1 MCRIV
6 LVMCLCV
13 GVACVA
19 SAQVNLQ
26 HSYTKGEELKY
37 QLKQETNVEET
48 TVDPQTKKLTTLKTV
63 TTLTLSR
70 TWKIVSVEA
79 DGSATLEL
87 TITAIKDEVVQTK
100 DDEKAKTRSL
110 DSSKED
116 DAKAM
121 PFLNQPS
128 MTVTLDRRGEVVSV
142 KGEGKDLEAK
152 LKEQL
157 PLRAFLP
164 KGPIKA
170 KDTWTRE
177 FTITTPTKEKFE
189 TIQEFAIKGQN
200 GDYIVLSQTTTP
212 KEKVTDDT
220 VIPMLAHLL
229 WNGEV
234 FFNGKTNQY
243 HGAKLKATQNI
254 KNHRGEGTK
263 FIYKSE
269 FTEAQVPK

>member
-1 MCRIV
+1 MYRIV
-6 LVMCLCV
+6 LIVYFVVSM
-13 GVACVA
+13 GGDA

-37 QLKQETNVEET
+37 QLKQETSVEET

-63 TTLTLSR
+63 TALMLSR
-70 TWKIVSVEA
+70 TWKVVSVEA

-87 TITAIKDEVVQTK
+87 IITSIKDDVVQTK
-100 DDEKAKTRSL
+100 DDEKPKIRSL

-121 PFLNQPS
+121 PFLNKPS
-128 MTVTLDRRGEVVSV
+128 MTVTLDRRGEVISA

-164 KGPIKA
+164 KGPVKA
-170 KDTWTRE
+170 KDIWTRE

-189 TIQEFAIKGQN
+189 TIQEFTIKGQN
-200 GDYIVLSQTTTP
+200 GDYIVLSQTTTL

-220 VIPMLAHLL
+220 VVPMLAHLL
-229 WNGEV
+229 WDGEL
-234 FFNGKTNQY
+234 FFNSKTNQY

-269 FTEAQVPK
+269 YTEAQVPK